1 MRELYPYLIWTEP
14 HWPYHFVFAM
24 APDQLSDDK
33 IDTDASELLAI
44 MARGC
49 DVQARRLVGTTWSVP
64 AESMTVLDAFRPQ
77 HPIAL
82 QFDPRGFNAQR
93 VRDDAPNIIH
103 TLKREVRR
111 ALEAAR

>member
-1 MRELYPYLIWTEP
+1 
-14 HWPYHFVFAM
+14 M

-33 IDTDASELLAI
+33 IDADASELLAI

-64 AESMTVLDAFRPQ
+64 AESMTILDAFRPQ

-82 QFDPRGFNAQR
+82 QFDPRGFNGQR
-93 VRDDAPNIIH
+93 VRDDAPNIIY